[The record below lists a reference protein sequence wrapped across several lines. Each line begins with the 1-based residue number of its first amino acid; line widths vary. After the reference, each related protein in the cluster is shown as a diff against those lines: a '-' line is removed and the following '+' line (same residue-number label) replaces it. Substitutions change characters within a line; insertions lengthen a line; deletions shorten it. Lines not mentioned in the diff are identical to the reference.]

1 MRIKRRRRTGLT
13 VSEWREKWSG
23 AAVTVVGLGVS
34 NLPLIDFLLAE
45 GFSVTARD
53 KKTRDAFDEK
63 SAETLARFERSGVRL
78 ILGEGYLDGIDG
90 DLIFRSPGMRPD
102 LPAFAEATA
111 RGATLS
117 CEIELALSLTPATV
131 IGITGSDGKT
141 TTTTLTGKML
151 EVACAR
157 RGRGRVFVG
166 GNIGDPLIGRVGEMT
181 PDDFAVV
188 ELSSFQ
194 LQPMQHSA
202 HRAAL
207 TNVSE
212 NHLDWHT
219 GMEEYIA
226 AKTNLFRHEENQLLV
241 TNAENAVTRR
251 VGGDC
256 RSAVVWFSSR
266 RSSREAF
273 APLLRAGD
281 RAIGLSD
288 GWITRFDADGE
299 HPILRADEILLPGV
313 HNLENYMTA
322 IALTEGLAEPEDI
335 RAVAT
340 SFRGVEHRLELIR
353 TVGGV
358 RYYNS
363 SIDSSPARTAAALS
377 ALSERPIVIC
387 GGYDKKLSFAPLAE
401 ALCEHASAVVLTGAT
416 AGRIREALDEYM
428 QSWQGELPIY
438 SEPDFEGAV
447 RRARAIAREGDTV
460 LLSPACASFD
470 AFPNFMVRGNTFRRI
485 VESFE
490 ER

>member
-1 MRIKRRRRTGLT
+1 
-13 VSEWREKWSG
+13 
-23 AAVTVVGLGVS
+23 
-34 NLPLIDFLLAE
+34 
-45 GFSVTARD
+45 
-53 KKTRDAFDEK
+53 
-63 SAETLARFERSGVRL
+63 
-78 ILGEGYLDGIDG
+78 
-90 DLIFRSPGMRPD
+90 
-102 LPAFAEATA
+102 
-111 RGATLS
+111 
-117 CEIELALSLTPATV
+117 
-131 IGITGSDGKT
+131 
-141 TTTTLTGKML
+141 
-151 EVACAR
+151 
-157 RGRGRVFVG
+157 
-166 GNIGDPLIGRVGEMT
+166 
-181 PDDFAVV
+181 
-188 ELSSFQ
+188 
-194 LQPMQHSA
+194 
-202 HRAAL
+202 
-207 TNVSE
+207 
-212 NHLDWHT
+212 
-219 GMEEYIA
+219 
-226 AKTNLFRHEENQLLV
+226 
-241 TNAENAVTRR
+241 
-251 VGGDC
+251 
-256 RSAVVWFSSR
+256 
-266 RSSREAF
+266 
-273 APLLRAGD
+273 LRAGD
-281 RAIGLSD
+281 RAIGLCD
-288 GWITRFDADGE
+288 GWITHFDAEGE

-387 GGYDKKLSFAPLAE
+387 GGYDKKLSFAPLAK
-401 ALCEHASAVVLTGAT
+401 ALCERAAAVVLTGAT